1 MDPSPAP
8 TFPTPT
14 PWVAAH
20 LLPEFDLLD
29 FAPDTRVLD
38 VGCGRGRNLLPLL
51 AAGVKA
57 EGVDCD
63 PACVAECQRY
73 QLPAVQ
79 GDAQRLPFADETFD
93 GCLLDQV
100 LQYTDPAAT
109 LREVMRVLKPGGK
122 VLLTTHGLGYTAH
135 VFLSRRGRGRLF
147 AVRMALDTL
156 LYRWLGWRRGDTV
169 SIFAHQLKQL
179 ATDAG
184 LRVEIVTEGPRFA
197 GMPVFLYARMHKN
210 NIAVAASA
218 GPSIDARP

>member
-1 MDPSPAP
+1 MDSPPAP
-8 TFPTPT
+8 TFPAPT

-20 LLPEFDLLD
+20 LLPDFDLLD
-29 FAPDTRVLD
+29 FAPGTRVLD

-63 PACVAECQRY
+63 PACVADCQRY
-73 QLPAVQ
+73 ELPAVQ

-109 LREVMRVLKPGGK
+109 LREVVRVLKPGGQ
-122 VLLTTHGLGYTAH
+122 VLLNTQALGYAVH

-147 AVRMALDTL
+147 AVRMMLNSL
-156 LYRWLGWRRGDTV
+156 LYRLLRKRAGDTLA
-169 SIFAHQLKQL
+169 FASGQVRQL
-179 ATDAG
+179 ATEAG

-197 GMPVFLYARMHKN
+197 GMPVFLYARLHKA

-218 GPSIDARP
+218 